1 MLAIITEAVLDITFG
16 TVWWMGKKTVSGIGY
31 LISYPSHDSVSA
43 SVPIADFQTMLD
55 TKNSE
60 IHKLKGE
67 IKKLK
72 QD

>member
-16 TVWWMGKKTVSGIGY
+16 TVWWMGKKTVSGIGN
-31 LISYPSHDSVSA
+31 LISYPSHGSISN
-43 SVPIADFQTMLD
+43 SVPIVDFQTMLD

-60 IHKLKGE
+60 IHKLKCE